1 MHFYLLVRMI
11 LMKLVGIFL
20 LCITMEPM
28 LLEWITVDFVC
39 EQIKDCM
46 VNSLLVEEEFKSR
59 TVFLQTSNV
68 VNQYF

>member
-1 MHFYLLVRMI
+1 MI
-11 LMKLVGIFL
+11 LIKFGGIFL
-20 LCITMEPM
+20 LCISMEPM

>member
-1 MHFYLLVRMI
+1 MI
-11 LMKLVGIFL
+11 LIKLVGVFL

-46 VNSLLVEEEFKSR
+46 VGSLLVEEEFKSR

-68 VNQYF
+68 VHQYF